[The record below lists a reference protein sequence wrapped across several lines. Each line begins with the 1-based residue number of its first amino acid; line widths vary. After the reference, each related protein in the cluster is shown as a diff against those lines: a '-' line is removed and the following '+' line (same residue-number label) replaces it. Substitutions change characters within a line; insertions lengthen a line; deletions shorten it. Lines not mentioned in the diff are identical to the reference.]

1 MGLTVLLVFL
11 RLEIALDGDTVAFL
25 QEVEGSSVLVLAP
38 HLDVEEC
45 ALALVLTVNL
55 LGTCDAEAEELNF
68 YDAPEAGKEK
78 VNIRSRNYQ
87 QILWN
92 TVFSLATTW
101 RIEENAEGCRQI
113 CTGITA
119 WNR

>member
-45 ALALVLTVNL
+45 ALALVQRPKRATDALLNL
-55 LGTCDAEAEELNF
+55 L
-68 YDAPEAGKEK
+68 
-78 VNIRSRNYQ
+78 
-87 QILWN
+87 ILA
-92 TVFSLATTW
+92 S
-101 RIEENAEGCRQI
+101 
-113 CTGITA
+113 
-119 WNR
+119 